1 MGILYDSVA
10 MSISVNPSSAALFAA
25 SLTVLIDILES
36 GSDLPDKTTR
46 HVCGKLIDYASV
58 CQQGKTKIHA
68 AWRYLTHG
76 ASLWPSVRVKLLA
89 DLNWWRAKLDLWSTG
104 SSDGCYPIVN
114 TSTLSDNPDAIEFL
128 VSDFSGPDGFGGL
141 SGSLHCT
148 DPRYFALQHP
158 LPHERVSSFVGELR
172 VLRHQLRHDVGRMLA
187 SDSSGVA
194 SSLPSSCLLLVWL
207 TDNEGAAY
215 AVNSGHCTDDAG
227 HEVLEE
233 IFELA
238 NTLRRTLLAIWIPRE
253 SNTITD
259 ELSHYASRLGVNE
272 VEGRFSDLPDY
283 IACGDGCISRG

>member
-1 MGILYDSVA
+1 M
-10 MSISVNPSSAALFAA
+10 
-25 SLTVLIDILES
+25 
-36 GSDLPDKTTR
+36 
-46 HVCGKLIDYASV
+46 
-58 CQQGKTKIHA
+58 
-68 AWRYLTHG
+68 
-76 ASLWPSVRVKLLA
+76 
-89 DLNWWRAKLDLWSTG
+89 
-104 SSDGCYPIVN
+104 
-114 TSTLSDNPDAIEFL
+114 
-128 VSDFSGPDGFGGL
+128 
-141 SGSLHCT
+141 
-148 DPRYFALQHP
+148 
-158 LPHERVSSFVGELR
+158 
-172 VLRHQLRHDVGRMLA
+172 
-187 SDSSGVA
+187 
-194 SSLPSSCLLLVWL
+194 WL